1 MLFANRKRSLQAA
14 KILSGIFGDDKEN
27 LQFKGR
33 DCGMEKAGNTNSM
46 KERKPKNIFVQ
57 GPIAASFIAD
67 SIQKHSSKTDIGGHS
82 IFLGQVRADK
92 IDGKE
97 VASIEYTTYEEMA
110 LEKMHAIREDI
121 FAKYDLTCM
130 HVIIVWVK
138 LTAGEISLFV
148 FTSSAHRK
156 AAIDACEETVER
168 IKSELPVWGKE
179 IFEDETYQWKENK

>member
-1 MLFANRKRSLQAA
+1 MEETAA
-14 KILSGIFGDDKEN
+14 
-27 LQFKGR
+27 
-33 DCGMEKAGNTNSM
+33 NSM

-57 GPIAASFIAD
+57 GPVTASFIGD
-67 SIQKHSSKTDIGGHS
+67 SIQKHSSKTGIGGHS

-92 IDGKE
+92 IDGKQ
-97 VASIEYTTYEEMA
+97 VASIEYTAYEEMA

-130 HVIIVWVK
+130 HVYHSLGNVK
-138 LTAGEISLFV
+138 AGEISLFV

-168 IKSELPVWGKE
+168 IKAELPVWGKE
-179 IFEDETYQWKENK
+179 LFADNSYVWKPPNPLKGA